1 MPVVPA
7 ITDEQIELVIAYIRA
22 QQEELGFE

>member
-7 ITDEQIELVIAYIRA
+7 ITDEQIELVIVYIRA